1 MTAAGRRSAASSAAT
16 RDAEAPVNVI
26 AAARSPGTGLGRMAA
41 VAAGT
46 NAPVRCVARMR
57 IPLPLAPMR
66 IVNEGGSRSPQP
78 APHPRANQ
86 PPASIAPPA
95 VRRAAANRREVTT
108 PIRPVL
114 RDWGVES
121 APGGPA
127 ETAAAEPSP

>member
-66 IVNEGGSRSPQP
+66 IVNEGGSR
-78 APHPRANQ
+78 HPRANQ
-86 PPASIAPPA
+86 PPQ
-95 VRRAAANRREVTT
+95 V
-108 PIRPVL
+108 
-114 RDWGVES
+114 
-121 APGGPA
+121 
-127 ETAAAEPSP
+127 

>member
-66 IVNEGGSRSPQP
+66 IVNEGASRSPQP

-86 PPASIAPPA
+86 PPQ
-95 VRRAAANRREVTT
+95 V
-108 PIRPVL
+108 
-114 RDWGVES
+114 
-121 APGGPA
+121 
-127 ETAAAEPSP
+127 

>member
-78 APHPRANQ
+78 APHPR
-86 PPASIAPPA
+86 
-95 VRRAAANRREVTT
+95 
-108 PIRPVL
+108 
-114 RDWGVES
+114 ES
-121 APGGPA
+121 ASRKYS
-127 ETAAAEPSP
+127 AACRASRRRQQARSHDTDQTSSA